1 MERRL
6 DAGEEKSEMY
16 LTNHIKHDKDN
27 NRSNKVWIKK
37 KKTPKNELEKNSEN
51 RQDVK

>member
-1 MERRL
+1 MTKTTT
-6 DAGEEKSEMY
+6 GQTKY
-16 LTNHIKHDKDN
+16 GF
-27 NRSNKVWIKK
+27 KK